1 VRNGFKYN
9 EFLYVNLWRIKMIKL
24 TQNDIC
30 DGGGGYGLLQ
40 LMKSPLS
47 PQMPL
52 QFINSKKEQL

>member
-1 VRNGFKYN
+1 
-9 EFLYVNLWRIKMIKL
+9 MIKL